1 MRLIKILPII
11 FPIAA
16 IACGDANEKMKM
28 ASLLQQ
34 DDEFQY
40 FVCGDDKKCSESTNA
55 LMSKLEFSG
64 QPAGPTKG
72 IFFCFVESAIKARNG
87 YTGVFLLDKHSLV
100 SFEFVFFGSGIAPTK
115 DIANGYYTL
124 NGREIVES
132 GAIEKTVF
140 VWNGRHYVVMG
151 RSIKESK

>member
-1 MRLIKILPII
+1 MRLIKILPLI

-34 DDEFQY
+34 DDEFSY
-40 FVCGDDKKCSESTNA
+40 FACGDDKKCSESANG
-55 LMSKLEFSG
+55 LISKLEFSG
-64 QPAGPTKG
+64 LPASPTNG
-72 IFFCFVESAIKARNG
+72 VSFCFVEPAIKARNG
-87 YTGVFLLDKHSLV
+87 YTGVFLLDTHSIV
-100 SFEFVFFGSGIAPTK
+100 SFEFVFFGSGIGPTK
-115 DIANGYYTL
+115 DVKNGYYTL

-140 VWNGRHYVVMG
+140 IWNGRHYVVKG
-151 RSIKESK
+151 RSMKEIK